1 MDGVAQQRDVALGP
15 RLEDRGGAV
24 VEVALLDLGLLGHAE
39 DVVDLGRPAFEE
51 GAQVDMTHTG
61 IGPNDAHWYDDAT
74 GVYLYYLYYLLPTL
88 LAFEE
93 VAQVGPHALGLRLA
107 RLGGRKE

>member
-1 MDGVAQQRDVALGP
+1 MDFLRARARARARANLAEVGHHGVDGVAQQRDVALGP

-61 IGPNDAHWYDDAT
+61 IGPNDAH
-74 GVYLYYLYYLLPTL
+74 
-88 LAFEE
+88 
-93 VAQVGPHALGLRLA
+93 
-107 RLGGRKE
+107 